1 MQTTRRLGV
10 NSIAA
15 FLLLALAPAVSA
27 GPQDPA
33 RVDGTSAYDPASSS
47 ARPMR
52 SVAPSPSPS
61 PAPTM
66 APARDERSL
75 AEQWSALTTV
85 TPEQYRRAYGDPQI
99 LQRFSTSEAP
109 SASAAAGVPQQEIP
123 GLDPRAMQQ
132 ASDEFARTL
141 KPVLQKLRQDVDTEL
156 RRGSP

>member
-1 MQTTRRLGV
+1 MQTTRGFGGR
-10 NSIAA
+10 SMAA
-15 FLLLALAPAVSA
+15 FLLLTLAPAVSA

-47 ARPMR
+47 APRMR
-52 SVAPSPSPS
+52 SIAPS
-61 PAPTM
+61 PAPM
-66 APARDERSL
+66 PARDDRSL

-85 TPEQYRRAYGDPQI
+85 APEQYQRAYGDAQI

-109 SASAAAGVPQQEIP
+109 PASTAAGVPQQEIP